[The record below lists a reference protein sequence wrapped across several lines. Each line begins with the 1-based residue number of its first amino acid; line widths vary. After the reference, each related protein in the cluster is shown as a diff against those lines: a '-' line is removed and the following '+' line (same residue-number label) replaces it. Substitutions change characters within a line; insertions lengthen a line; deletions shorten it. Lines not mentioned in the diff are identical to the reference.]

1 MKSKKSFSFPTAFTV
16 LFIVLIIVTIL
27 TYIIPTG
34 NYSKLNYNKEN
45 KNFEIIS
52 QNGSISKEPAT
63 QEILDKLNIKINI
76 DKFLDGSINHPLAI
90 PDTYERVKQNPQTL
104 SDILQAPI
112 KGTYNSMDI
121 ILFILVIGG
130 LIGIINATGAFEAGI
145 SSLSKAT
152 KGKEFLLIILV
163 TTLISIGG
171 TTFGMSEETIAFYPI
186 LISIFLAAGYDAI
199 VCVASIFIGS
209 TVGTM
214 FSTINPFATVIASN
228 SAGINF
234 TSGINLRILGLILG
248 LAISLTYIL
257 RYSEKIKKD
266 PSKSLVFDQKNYL
279 ESKFLNTSNEDK
291 AEIKFNFKLKL
302 ILLIFALTFVIM
314 IYGVAIKRW
323 WFTEMTALFLVSSIL
338 IGFISD
344 LKEKE
349 CVNKFLSGAG
359 DLIGVAL
366 IIGVARGINL
376 ILENGKISD
385 TLLYFF
391 SNSVKGMNSSVF
403 IIMMLIIFILLG
415 LFIPSSSGLAVLSM
429 PIMAPLAETVGISR
443 DLIVS
448 AFQFGHGII
457 TFITPT
463 GIILAVLALLD
474 ITYDKWLKFITPLVI
489 IMFILSSVLLL
500 IGVNF

>member
-1 MKSKKSFSFPTAFTV
+1 MKNKKRFEFPTAFTV
-16 LFIVLIIVTIL
+16 LFIVLIIATIL
-27 TYIIPTG
+27 TYVIPAG

-45 KNFEIIS
+45 KNFEIIN
-52 QNGSISKEPAT
+52 QNGNKITEPAT
-63 QEILDKLNIKINI
+63 KETLDKLNIKIHI
-76 DKFLDGSINHPLAI
+76 DKFVDGSINKPLAI
-90 PDTYERVKQNPQTL
+90 PNTYKKVKQNPQTI

-112 KGTYNSMDI
+112 KGTYNSIDI

-145 SSLSKAT
+145 SSLSKVT
-152 KGKEFLLIILV
+152 KGKEFLLIVLV
-163 TTLISIGG
+163 NILISIGG
-171 TTFGMSEETIAFYPI
+171 TTFGMAEETIAFYPI

-199 VCVASIFIGS
+199 VCTAAVFVGS

-234 TSGINLRILGLILG
+234 TEGINLRILGLFLG
-248 LAISLTYIL
+248 IIISLAYIL
-257 RYSEKIKKD
+257 RYAKKVKED
-266 PSKSLVFDQKNYL
+266 PSKSLVFEQKISL
-279 ESKFLNTSNEDK
+279 ENRFLNNRNNN
-291 AEIKFNFKLKL
+291 EIKLNFKLKL

-314 IYGVAIKRW
+314 IYGVAIKHW

-338 IGFISD
+338 IGIISD

-349 CVNKFLSGAG
+349 CVNKFLNGAG

-391 SNSVKGMNSSVF
+391 STSVKGMNSSIF
-403 IIMMLIIFILLG
+403 IIMTLLIFLLLG

-448 AFQFGHGII
+448 SFQFGHVLI

-463 GIILAVLALLD
+463 GIILAVLAMLD

-489 IMFILSSVLLL
+489 LMFLLDSVLLL